1 MTTAPTDPTT
11 DSELSRRTVVR
22 GAALTGTVVAAGAA
36 LVACG
41 GSSGT
46 GYGSGSA
53 ATTSADAGGSGATS
67 GGGAAA
73 GGSGTGAS
81 SGGTVLAKTS
91 DIPVGEGKIFAD
103 KSVVVTQ
110 PTAGTFKAFSS
121 TCTHAGCTVNKVANG
136 LIQCPCHGSKYSVT
150 DGSVKAGP
158 APQPLPA
165 QNISVSGGNIT
176 LNS

>member
-11 DSELSRRTVVR
+11 DSELNRRTVMR

-41 GSSGT
+41 GSN
-46 GYGSGSA
+46 GYGGSSP
-53 ATTSADAGGSGATS
+53 ATTSADTGGNAGGG
-67 GGGAAA
+67 AA
-73 GGSGTGAS
+73 GGSGSGGS
-81 SGGTVLAKTS
+81 SGGTVLARTS

-136 LIQCPCHGSKYSVT
+136 LIQCPCHGSKYSVV

-158 APQPLPA
+158 APQALPA
-165 QNISVSGGNIT
+165 ENIT
-176 LNS
+176 VQGANIMLNS